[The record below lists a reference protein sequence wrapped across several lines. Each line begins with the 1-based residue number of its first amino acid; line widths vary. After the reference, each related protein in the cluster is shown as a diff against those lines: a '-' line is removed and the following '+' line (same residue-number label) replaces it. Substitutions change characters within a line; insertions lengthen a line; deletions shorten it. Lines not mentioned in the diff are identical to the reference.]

1 MSSNN
6 LAVTGGGGG
15 GSSNVTASAINNQ
28 TNQHNIIL
36 NFVSNITKYGVL
48 KLCVN
53 RENVGLVNVYRDH
66 IEKHNRSILTD
77 PFPNSG
83 FDLIVPNTSTFTMF
97 NTNQLIDHQ
106 VKCEMTLYDM
116 VNQTREASA
125 FYMYPRSS
133 MSKTELILSNHTGI
147 IDSGYRGN
155 LMGAFKWLKPENTS
169 SKNYA
174 VPRLTKLLQVCLPTL
189 HPVYVVMVDESELT
203 ETARGAGGFGS
214 TS

>member
-6 LAVTGGGGG
+6 LAVTGGGGA
-15 GSSNVTASAINNQ
+15 SNVTAPAINNHHH
-28 TNQHNIIL
+28 HNIIL

-66 IEKHNRSILTD
+66 IEKHNRAILTD

-83 FDLIVPNTSTFTMF
+83 FDLIVPNTSIFTMF

-169 SKNYA
+169 NTNYS

-189 HPVYVVMVDESELT
+189 HPVYVVMVDESELS

-214 TS
+214 TNATR